1 MLEKCRKCKTYS
13 YHHRCY
19 ANFNGDCLNDLSD
32 LVPDEKLISGKERIE
47 QVSVQNIVGTHS
59 SLKRDQFKSD
69 WSPRKLNVRYKRLHN
84 RIKEEGFIK
93 RGEPTLSK
101 FKGKY
106 YVGDG
111 FRRASVAKMLGIKSI
126 QAWVIPLTLK

>member
-1 MLEKCRKCKTYS
+1 MLEKCRKCKPYS
-13 YHHRCY
+13 YHHRCD

-59 SLKRDQFKSD
+59 YYKRDQFKSD
-69 WSPRKLNVRYKRLHN
+69 WSPRELNARYKRIHGK
-84 RIKEEGFIK
+84 IKEEGFIK
-93 RGEPTLSK
+93 GGEPTLSK

-111 FRRASVAKMLGIKSI
+111 FRRVSVAKMSGIKSI
-126 QAWVIPLTLK
+126 LARVIPLTLK